1 MADVFVSYQKA
12 DRKLAERVVD
22 ALADAGYSV
31 WWDDRLT
38 PAESWDRLIER
49 EIAAAKCVLVLWTE
63 RSVGSDWVRIEANFA
78 KDARPSKLIQAR
90 FDTCAIPM
98 AYSLIQHADVSARSL
113 ERDAGWLKVLQW
125 IAVLAGAP
133 SKAGEVSAVDEA
145 SARRG
150 QVTSAETPELKP
162 APDKSQVYL
171 WGLSASFA
179 MAVLASLVYPFFA
192 SRSAESIWGPWVW
205 LPGVLGLLDY
215 VVLALVL
222 FWLGRFAIRQGVLLV
237 VFGGVRFGVLF
248 GVSSFLLAWYDNV
261 SWDMELFTFLSALI
275 QVGVGLSALWLIGLL
290 LGAFQR
296 PRSILAPLLL
306 SALLLAMPI
315 VFQAWGDILTVGLTS
330 GDAWAIWQVTAPP
343 AILYDMTLAAFL
355 LALFEPL
362 RARR

>member
-12 DRKLAERVVD
+12 DRKLAERVVN
-22 ALADAGYSV
+22 ALAEAGYSV

-49 EIAAAKCVLVLWTE
+49 EIGAAKCVLVLWTE

-133 SKAGEVSAVDEA
+133 SKAGEMSAVVEA
-145 SARRG
+145 PARRG
-150 QVTSAETPELKP
+150 QFASAQTPELKP

-171 WGLSASFA
+171 WGLTASFVVG
-179 MAVLASLVYPFFA
+179 VLASLLFPFFA
-192 SRSAESIWGPWVW
+192 SRSSDFIRGPWLWVS
-205 LPGVLGLLDY
+205 GVLSLLDY
-215 VVLALVL
+215 VVAALVL
-222 FWLGRFAIRQGVLLV
+222 LWSGRFAVRQGVLLV
-237 VFGGVRFGVLF
+237 VFGGLRFGVL
-248 GVSSFLLAWYDNV
+248 GASSFLLPWFVNV
-261 SWDMELFTFLSALI
+261 LSDREFFIFLSGLVQVAL
-275 QVGVGLSALWLIGLL
+275 GLSLLWLIGLL

-306 SALLLAMPI
+306 SALLLALPV
-315 VFQAWGDILTVGLTS
+315 VFYTLRNILTVDPNS
-330 GDAWAIWQVTAPP
+330 DRVWAIWQMTAPP
-343 AILYDMTLAAFL
+343 AILFDVIVAGLL